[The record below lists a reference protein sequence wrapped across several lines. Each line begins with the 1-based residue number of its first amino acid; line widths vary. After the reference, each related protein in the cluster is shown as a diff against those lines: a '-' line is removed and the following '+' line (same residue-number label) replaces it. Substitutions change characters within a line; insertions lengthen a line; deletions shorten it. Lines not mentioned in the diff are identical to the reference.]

1 MNYAHM
7 ELDSMSMVQN
17 IPPHEN
23 GLEWNIMRKNKI
35 VYIAFSVF
43 VNE

>member
-1 MNYAHM
+1 MNHAHT

-17 IPPHEN
+17 IPHEN
-23 GLEWNIMRKNKI
+23 GLEWNIMRRNKI
-35 VYIAFSVF
+35 VHIVFNVF

>member
-1 MNYAHM
+1 MNHAHM

-17 IPPHEN
+17 IPHEN
-23 GLEWNIMRKNKI
+23 GLEWNIMRKIEFVHI
-35 VYIAFSVF
+35 VFSVF